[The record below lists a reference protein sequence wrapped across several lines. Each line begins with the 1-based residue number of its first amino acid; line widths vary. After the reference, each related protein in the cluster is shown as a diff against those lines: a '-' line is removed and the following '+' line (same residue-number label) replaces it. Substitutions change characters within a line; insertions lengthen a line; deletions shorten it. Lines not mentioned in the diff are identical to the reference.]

1 MDFVSETK
9 SDFGFDPGLPSMPMR
24 DLIMIIFTTVF
35 FALAFFYVKACHK
48 LR

>member
-1 MDFVSETK
+1 MDFVSGTK
-9 SDFGFDPGLPSMPMR
+9 SDFGFDPLLPSTPMR
-24 DLIMIIFTTVF
+24 DLIMVFFTTVF